1 MDINSSERRINW
13 FTMGPRGKGD
23 YRGLNIKELRRQA
36 ESTSY
41 DLLTGAYNEKGLKEQ
56 FENYLA
62 ILRRGEINLPLR
74 IFYIDIDGFKGVNDK
89 LGHDRG
95 DELLKEITTVWK
107 KNLRDE
113 DILVRLHGD
122 EFVVLAFAVQEEPII
137 ARLRE
142 GFGLMLENAKLPNNV
157 KVDFSVGSSTV
168 GEALDENGNLT
179 RLDISQS
186 DPEILLKLALK
197 VADARMY
204 KDKEDKKNGR

>member
-1 MDINSSERRINW
+1 MDINSSERRVNW
-13 FTMGPRGKGD
+13 FMMGPRGKGD
-23 YRGLNIKELRRQA
+23 YRGPNIKELRRQA

-74 IFYIDIDGFKGVNDK
+74 IFYIDIDGFKEVNDR

-95 DELLKEITTVWK
+95 DELLKEITTGWK

-137 ARLRE
+137 GRLRE
-142 GFGLMLENAKLPNNV
+142 GFGLMLGNVKLPNNV
-157 KVDFSVGSSTV
+157 KVDFSVGSAIA

-179 RLDISQS
+179 RLDIRQS
-186 DPEILLKLALK
+186 DPEILLTSVLK

-204 KDKEDKKNGR
+204 KDKESKKNGR